1 MKRMISTTL
10 VMAALALPG
19 MLQAQACI
27 GVPSQDR
34 QFGLAG
40 AMGFT
45 EGQKM
50 YGGELSANLAGPLT
64 VGGGYALVKPD
75 DVDTNGNHF
84 TGRAAF
90 ELPVASV
97 SVCPTSG
104 LGYTRFHEEEAGESA
119 TVTATVIPVG
129 VGFGKSMRA
138 GENMSITFAAIPQF
152 LYIKNRVE
160 TSGTLNMEAEDSENA
175 FGAELGVNLGMR
187 SWYVG
192 GGASFNTVDGSEP
205 VFQVGLGILFGG
217 HRSTRVSS
225 R

>member
-1 MKRMISTTL
+1 MKRMISATL
-10 VMAALALPG
+10 VIAALVVPG

-45 EGQKM
+45 EGQKS

-75 DVDTNGNHF
+75 NVDTNGNHF
-84 TGRAAF
+84 QGRAAY
-90 ELPVASV
+90 ELPMGNL

-104 LGYTRFHEEEAGESA
+104 LGYTRFHEEEGGESA

-129 VGFGKSMRA
+129 IGFGKSFRA
-138 GENMSITFAAIPQF
+138 GENMSITFAAIPQY
-152 LYIKNRVE
+152 LYIKNRAE
-160 TSGTLNMEAEDSENA
+160 SAGTINLEVEDSESA
-175 FGAELGVNLGMR
+175 FGADLGVNLGMR

-192 GGASFNTVDGSEP
+192 GGASFNSVEGSDP

-217 HRSTRVSS
+217 PRSTRVSS

>member
-1 MKRMISTTL
+1 
-10 VMAALALPG
+10 

-27 GVPSQDR
+27 GVPTADR

-50 YGGELSANLAGPLT
+50 YGGELSANLAGPIS

-84 TGRAAF
+84 SGRAAW
-90 ELPVASV
+90 ELPVAQV

-104 LGYTRFHEEEAGESA
+104 VGYTRFHEEQAGDEA
-119 TVTATVIPVG
+119 TVTSMVIPVG
-129 VGFGKSMRA
+129 LGFGKSLRA
-138 GENMSITFAAIPQF
+138 GENMSITLSAVPQY
-152 LYIKNRVE
+152 LYIKNRAE
-160 TSGTLNMEAEDSENA
+160 TTGTVNLEVEDSESA
-175 FGAELGVNLGMR
+175 FGADLGVSLGMR

-192 GGASFNTVDGSEP
+192 GGASFNSVEGSDP
-205 VFQVGLGILFGG
+205 VFSVGLGVLFGG
-217 HRSTRVSS
+217 PRSTRVSS